1 MKWISLRNGIFFQKR
16 EDYEGQRTGAQK
28 QNSSDDIEPE
38 WVSHYVSGL
47 APADDVANAI
57 AVDGSGNVYVTG
69 YSEGDNWSI
78 YTTIKYSGE
87 TGIVDEII
95 SLPNTVYWEITIRTH
110 STHLPL
116 FNILCRKGNLYDL
129 RSIIFQ
135 VNWLRP
141 SKMG

>member
-95 SLPNTVYWEITIRTH
+95 SLPNTVY
-110 STHLPL
+110 L
-116 FNILCRKGNLYDL
+116 GNNYP
-129 RSIIFQ
+129 
-135 VNWLRP
+135 N
-141 SKMG
+141 